1 MSKDNKKARQK
12 LERLYGKICMV
23 EAANIRY
30 IPVEQRRKIRGYT
43 KYDDIITFHH
53 IKEKSKGGKATVEN
67 GALVKGYNHRWI
79 NSLSEEDREKVN
91 ERLVEFKIMTLGITD
106 KGLEVEDSATI
117 TPDILDEGFIEIPV
131 FNTTKEDLEKREK
144 FNRAKAKRDFQKK
157 IDEYYN
163 GEYDDDYEL

>member
-12 LERLYGKICMV
+12 LERLHGKICMV

-30 IPVEQRRKIRGYT
+30 VPVEQRRKIKGYT

-79 NSLSEEDREKVN
+79 NSLSEEDRERVN
-91 ERLVEFKIMTLGITD
+91 ERLVEFKIMTLGIID

-117 TPDILDEGFIEIPV
+117 TPDILDGGFIEIPV
-131 FNTTKEDLEKREK
+131 FDTTKEDLEKREK

-163 GEYDDDYEL
+163 GEYDDYEL